1 MKTVLVV
8 DDEFDIRELL
18 VDTLTDA
25 GYNVIEAVN
34 GNAALE
40 RIAADHPDIVLL
52 DIWMPGMDG
61 LEVLAQ
67 LRLSPDT
74 AALPVILL
82 TAMPAD
88 AGESAGLNLGVTHYV
103 NKPWDSGVVEATLRT
118 ALREAGA
125 TVD

>member
-1 MKTVLVV
+1 MTTVLVV

-18 VDTLTDA
+18 VDTLIDA
-25 GYNVIEAVN
+25 GYEVIEASD
-34 GNAALE
+34 GNAALA

-61 LEVLAQ
+61 LEVLSR
-67 LRLSPDT
+67 LRQNPDT

-88 AGESAGLNLGVTHYV
+88 AGESAGLKLGVTHYV
-103 NKPWDSGVVEATLRT
+103 NKPWGSGGHAADRP
-118 ALREAGA
+118 AGSRP
-125 TVD
+125 VG